1 MKNNTDLVSTG
12 WLLDHLKDPGLVILH
27 CSYFLGVPEWNPEAS
42 YSRGHIPG
50 ARLFDVDKIAQ
61 QGSPLPHMMPSADSF
76 ARAAGQ
82 LGIGNDD
89 QVVVYDDGGVRP
101 AFRVWWTFKTFGHDR
116 VAVLDGGL
124 GKWLAEEKPLTSD
137 VPEIW
142 AKDYTA
148 DFHRENVACK
158 KDLLNNLES
167 NSCEVLD
174 ARGPGRFTG
183 AEEEPRPG
191 MRSGHIPGSRNL
203 YYGSLLNPDGTLK
216 SDAEL
221 KSLVQKCRLKESA
234 PVITSCGSGMTA
246 AILAFV
252 LDRLGRNDIRL
263 YDGSWADWGSDPNTP
278 VETGGGF

>member
-1 MKNNTDLVSTG
+1 VKNNTDLASTG
-12 WLLDHLKDPGLVILH
+12 WLLDHLQDPGLVILH
-27 CSYFLGVPEWNPEAS
+27 CSYFLGVPEWNPKAS

-89 QVVVYDDGGVRP
+89 RVVVYDDGGVRP

-124 GKWLAEEKPLTSD
+124 GKWLVEEKPLTTD

-158 KDLLNNLES
+158 KDLLDNLES
-167 NSCEVLD
+167 NNCEVLD

-203 YYGSLLNPDGTLK
+203 YYGSLLNQDGTLK
-216 SDAEL
+216 SDAKL

>member
-1 MKNNTDLVSTG
+1 MITENLVSSD
-12 WLLDHLKDPGLVILH
+12 WLLDHLQDPDLVILH
-27 CSYFLGVPEWNPEAS
+27 SSYFLGVPEWSPEAS

-50 ARLFDVDKIAQ
+50 ARLFDVDKIADSE
-61 QGSPLPHMMPSADSF
+61 SPLPHMMPNADRF
-76 ARAAGQ
+76 AQAAGQ
-82 LGIGNDD
+82 LGISNDD

-124 GKWLAEEKPLTSD
+124 GKWLVEEKPLTGD

-142 AKDYTA
+142 AKSFTA
-148 DFHRENVACK
+148 DFHRENVVCK
-158 KDLLNNLES
+158 KDLLDNLES
-167 NSCEVLD
+167 SSCEVLD

-203 YYGSLLNPDGTLK
+203 YYGSLFNSDGTLK

-221 KSLVQKCRLKESA
+221 KNLVQNSGLKEGA
-234 PVITSCGSGMTA
+234 PAQRSG
-246 AILAFV
+246 
-252 LDRLGRNDIRL
+252 RRSGRR
-263 YDGSWADWGSDPNTP
+263 
-278 VETGGGF
+278 